1 MTNLRVFNNPYAFV
15 DEGGDDAAPL
25 DLARSAEVHRRCT
38 DLLTTLENTRA
49 YFESLQGLSPE
60 ELASL
65 RQDYLESEKVRNA
78 IACYAA
84 DLIYQMSCLRDVLSC

>member
-1 MTNLRVFNNPYAFV
+1 MADLKDLNNPYAFV

-25 DLARSAEVHRRCT
+25 DLARYAEVRRRCT
-38 DLLTTLENTRA
+38 DLLTTMGHTSA
-49 YFESLQGLSPE
+49 YFESLQSLSPE

-65 RQDYLESEKVRNA
+65 RQDSLELEKVRNA
-78 IACYAA
+78 IAGYAA